1 MIADAQRRSVSLA
14 RFGDWGVAAVPNKR
28 RKEGHEKHK
37 LLSRFCDCF
46 PCLVA
51 GSLPY
56 AIVIAIVIAVAGDAS
71 DAV

>member
-1 MIADAQRRSVSLA
+1 MPASNDCGL

-37 LLSRFCDCF
+37 LLSRFCDCC

-56 AIVIAIVIAVAGDAS
+56 AIVLAIVIAVAGDAG
-71 DAV
+71 DAI

>member
-37 LLSRFCDCF
+37 LLREFCDCCL
-46 PCLVA
+46 CLVA